1 MPDNQKKVLF
11 DFIELNGQLNS
22 IKGLHT
28 SYYQIGF
35 ICSVQALPEL
45 LDLDQ
50 WLSYLWKSN
59 AEMSFDNEQQ
69 ATDYAKS
76 VIALTNEI
84 QTAYQEAIP
93 LNGLQ
98 CHDWLTPD
106 KQLSEQAIQF
116 ASGFLAA
123 VEIFNEQWTTVEG
136 DSNSE
141 NILQTT
147 ILLLT
152 KLAPAD
158 ANDPQF
164 LAIVD
169 QLPEYHEI
177 LSILPQLLSNL
188 AYSAAQNLVFDE

>member
-1 MPDNQKKVLF
+1 MPDNQKMALF
-11 DFIELNGQLNS
+11 DFIELNGQFNS

-35 ICSVQALPEL
+35 MCSVQALPEL

-50 WLSYLWKSN
+50 WLSYLWQAD
-59 AEMSFDNEQQ
+59 AEMTFDNEQQ
-69 ATDYAKS
+69 ATNYAQK
-76 VIALTNEI
+76 VLALSNEI
-84 QTAYQEAIP
+84 QASYQEAIP

-106 KQLSEQAIQF
+106 KQLTEQAVQF

-123 VEIFNEQWTTVEG
+123 IEVFSEQWESVEG

-152 KLAPAD
+152 KLAPVD

-177 LSILPQLLSNL
+177 LAILPQLLSNL

>member
-1 MPDNQKKVLF
+1 MPDTQKKALF
-11 DFIELNGQLNS
+11 DFIEMNGRLNS

-50 WLSYLWKSN
+50 WLSYLWQPN
-59 AEMSFDNEQQ
+59 AEMSFDNELQ
-69 ATDYAKS
+69 ATEYAQK

-84 QTAYQEAIP
+84 QAAYQEAIP

-106 KQLSEQAIQF
+106 KLLSEQAVQF
-116 ASGFLAA
+116 SSGFLAA
-123 VEIFNEQWTTVEG
+123 IEIFNEQWESVEG

-152 KLAPAD
+152 KLAPED

-177 LSILPQLLSNL
+177 LAILPQLLSNL

>member
-1 MPDNQKKVLF
+1 MSDNQNKVLSEF
-11 DFIELNGQLNS
+11 VEFNDKLTTL
-22 IKGLHT
+22 KGLHT

-50 WLSYLWKSN
+50 WLHYLWQSE
-59 AEMSFDNEQQ
+59 AEVSFDNEQQ
-69 ATDYAKS
+69 ATAYAEK
-76 VIALTNEI
+76 VLALTHEI
-84 QTAYQEAIP
+84 QSAYQEAIP

-98 CHDWLTPD
+98 CEHWLTPD
-106 KQLSEQAIQF
+106 NVLTAHAVEF
-116 ASGFLAA
+116 CSGFLAA
-123 VEIFNEQWTTVEG
+123 IELFNEQWESVEG
-136 DSNSE
+136 DTNSE

-152 KLAPAD
+152 KIAPVD

-177 LSILPQLLSNL
+177 LAILPQLLSNL

>member
-45 LDLDQ
+45 LDLEQ

-69 ATDYAKS
+69 ATDYAQR

-152 KLAPAD
+152 KLAPPD

-169 QLPEYHEI
+169 QLPKYHEI
-177 LSILPQLLSNL
+177 LAILPQLLSNL